1 MQNPSFHPIE
11 PFVEQVPVDT
21 ATVLCEAMHYRRQ
34 DYPAADAMR
43 FALQRDYSRRLREA
57 QPAYEASMDPLTR
70 ELRAINLQLELL
82 REKLLGKRMWE
93 RQNIISQMHALYQRL
108 NELQPLREAAE

>member
-1 MQNPSFHPIE
+1 VQTPSFHPIE
-11 PFVEQVPVDT
+11 PFVEQIPVDT
-21 ATVLCEAMHYRRQ
+21 ATVICE
-34 DYPAADAMR
+34 ADAMR

-70 ELRAINLQLELL
+70 ELRAINLKLELL
-82 REKLLGKRMWE
+82 REKLLGMWE
-93 RQNIISQMHALYQRL
+93 RQHIISQMHALYQRL

>member
-1 MQNPSFHPIE
+1 VQTPSFHPIE
-11 PFVEQVPVDT
+11 PFVEQIPVDT
-21 ATVLCEAMHYRRQ
+21 ATVICEAMHYRRQ

-70 ELRAINLQLELL
+70 ELRAINLKLELL
-82 REKLLGKRMWE
+82 REKLLGMWE
-93 RQNIISQMHALYQRL
+93 RQHIISQMHALYQRL